1 MFKILVVE
9 DDNELNL
16 LFCRTLE
23 RNGYETLAAS
33 DASEALEIIDTESV
47 DLIISDVMMPGMDGF
62 EFVRQ
67 LREAQMTLPIM
78 MITAKSDIKDKQSG
92 FLSGADDYMVKPVE
106 LQEMLL
112 RVQALL
118 RRAKSVSERRLSFG
132 GTRLLYDVW
141 TVEDGQGS
149 QILPQKEF
157 QLLYKLLSYPGQIFT
172 RQQILDDIWG
182 PEGYVDSHTLDVHIS
197 RLRERFK
204 KNEDFEIVTI
214 RGLGYRAVKKNG

>member
-78 MITAKSDIKDKQSG
+78 MITAK
-92 FLSGADDYMVKPVE
+92 
-106 LQEMLL
+106 
-112 RVQALL
+112 
-118 RRAKSVSERRLSFG
+118 
-132 GTRLLYDVW
+132 
-141 TVEDGQGS
+141 
-149 QILPQKEF
+149 
-157 QLLYKLLSYPGQIFT
+157 
-172 RQQILDDIWG
+172 
-182 PEGYVDSHTLDVHIS
+182 
-197 RLRERFK
+197 
-204 KNEDFEIVTI
+204 
-214 RGLGYRAVKKNG
+214 

>member
-9 DDNELNL
+9 DDNELNQ
-16 LFCRTLE
+16 LFCRTLT
-23 RNGYETLAAS
+23 RNGYVSFGAK
-33 DASEALEIIDTESV
+33 DAGEALEELEKESF

-67 LREAQMTLPIM
+67 LRDARMTLPIM

-92 FLSGADDYMVKPVE
+92 FLSGADDYMVKPVD

-118 RRAKSVSERRLSFG
+118 RRAKSVSERKLSFG
-132 GTRLLYDVW
+132 NTKLQYDTW
-141 TVEDGQGS
+141 LVEDENGS